1 MVSFSSLCFY
11 YKLDAYFKNDQSINN
26 SEQTKGPYYHPR
38 TQDFEDNSVYP
49 MHLRMLALPCGPLFL
64 PL

>member
-26 SEQTKGPYYHPR
+26 SKQINGPYYHPR
-38 TQDFEDNSVYP
+38 TQDFADNLVYP